1 MEVIKLLE
9 FLNKIAPNLVKL
21 YPDMIKS
28 IYETFYMV
36 GISGIISAIIGIIL
50 GVTLVVTK
58 EGNILEN
65 KVINNILAKIIN
77 IFRSI
82 PFIIL
87 LAAIIPLTRLLV
99 GTTIGTKGAL
109 VPLIFGCTP
118 FFARQIE
125 TALLDIDK
133 GVIESAEAM
142 GSSPFEI
149 IFRVMLREGLPG
161 IIHAIT
167 ITIIS
172 LIGLSA
178 MAGTVEGGGLGDF
191 AIRYG
196 YQYFESDIMVATI
209 IVLLIIVNLI
219 QFLGDILSKL
229 VTH

>member
-1 MEVIKLLE
+1 MIEY
-9 FLNKIAPNLVKL
+9 LNNIAPNLVKL
-21 YPDMIKS
+21 YPDMVKS
-28 IYETFYMV
+28 LFETFYMV
-36 GISGIISAIIGIIL
+36 AISGIISAIIGVIL
-50 GVTLVVTK
+50 GVTLVVTRK
-58 EGNILEN
+58 ENILEN
-65 KVINNILAKIIN
+65 KIINGVLAKIIN

-87 LAAIIPLTRLLV
+87 LAAIIPVTRLLV

-125 TALLDIDK
+125 SALLDIDK
-133 GVIESAEAM
+133 GVIEAAQSM
-142 GSSPFEI
+142 GSSSLEI
-149 IFRVMLREGLPG
+149 IFRVMLKEGLPG
-161 IIHAIT
+161 IIHAVT

-178 MAGTVEGGGLGDF
+178 MAGTVGGGGLGDF

-196 YQYFESDIMVATI
+196 YQYFQTDIMVATI
-209 IVLLIIVNLI
+209 IVLLIIVNII